1 MQEAADVNQD
11 FGANKNVKTL
21 NLRLEEV
28 AHIRSVL
35 TKAELEAMAIDSAM
49 RDSIARG
56 KVWCLHLGNFATCDL
71 KCLFISFQICFHCM
85 KTKFGIFSRGQKCEM
100 CKQLFC
106 NRCHTRVSKIKYSR
120 KQFFSICKD
129 LDFYATNFLYL
140 FR

>member
-1 MQEAADVNQD
+1 MNRGIEKLPLSQTCHHLQVIFFLLIFNLQNSKTICYEFAFTEASNASPRASPSKESSQFTSLNVSSMQEAADVNQD

-56 KVWCLHLGNFATCDL
+56 KVWRLLLETL
-71 KCLFISFQICFHCM
+71 
-85 KTKFGIFSRGQKCEM
+85 R
-100 CKQLFC
+100 
-106 NRCHTRVSKIKYSR
+106 RVI
-120 KQFFSICKD
+120 
-129 LDFYATNFLYL
+129 
-140 FR
+140 

>member
-56 KVWCLHLGNFATCDL
+56 KVWRLLLGILRHEIWNAFLIHFRYASIVWKRSLAFSQEAKNAKCVNNYFAIDVIL
-71 KCLFISFQICFHCM
+71 
-85 KTKFGIFSRGQKCEM
+85 E
-100 CKQLFC
+100 
-106 NRCHTRVSKIKYSR
+106 
-120 KQFFSICKD
+120 
-129 LDFYATNFLYL
+129 
-140 FR
+140 